1 MKILDILFVV
11 FELYNF
17 VGLFKLRK
25 SAKKEIKVIKEQK
38 ATEHMNEE
46 LIRMVKVRIEGLPEE
61 VEKFTEQLEKDG
73 YEFLQKSETY
83 PNRNSVYVRKY
94 VEIRLK
100 EQE

>member
-1 MKILDILFVV
+1 M
-11 FELYNF
+11 EL
-17 VGLFKLRK
+17 GQKGKGRTFKLYHDVPERY
-25 SAKKEIKVIKEQK
+25 K

-61 VEKFTEQLEKDG
+61 IEKFTKQLEKDG

>member
-25 SAKKEIKVIKEQK
+25 SDKKEIKVIKEQK

-46 LIRMVKVRIEGLPEE
+46 LLERLLNILERE
-61 VEKFTEQLEKDG
+61 VDVNGKKG
-73 YEFLQKSETY
+73 
-83 PNRNSVYVRKY
+83 
-94 VEIRLK
+94 
-100 EQE
+100 

>member
-25 SAKKEIKVIKEQK
+25 SDKKEIKVIKEQK

-83 PNRNSVYVRKY
+83 PNRNSVYIRKY
-94 VEIRLK
+94 VEIK
-100 EQE
+100 VDDE

>member
-11 FELYNF
+11 FELYIF

-46 LIRMVKVRIEGLPEE
+46 LI
-61 VEKFTEQLEKDG
+61 
-73 YEFLQKSETY
+73 
-83 PNRNSVYVRKY
+83 
-94 VEIRLK
+94 
-100 EQE
+100 